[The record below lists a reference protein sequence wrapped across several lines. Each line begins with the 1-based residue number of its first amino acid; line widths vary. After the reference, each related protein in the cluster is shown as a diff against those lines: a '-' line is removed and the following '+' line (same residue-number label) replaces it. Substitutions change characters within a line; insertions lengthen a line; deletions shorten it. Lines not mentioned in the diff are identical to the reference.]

1 MKEQLCILLLEDMP
15 TDAELIVDELSLS
28 GLRFSHVV
36 VDNEKDFVESL
47 VQFKPDIVLSDYS
60 LPTFNGMAALKLVK
74 QRYPHI
80 PVIMVTASVNE
91 ETAVACMREGAADYV
106 LKDKMKRLGMAVR
119 SVLEKQKMK
128 LEKQQAE
135 QALQESGRYYRAL
148 LNQMNE
154 NILVVDKN
162 YIVTDVNDAFLRQRG
177 FARNEVIG
185 KRCHKIQYGLDV
197 LCSKAGS
204 ACPLTNVLQSAR
216 AEQFVRQQ
224 LNASGDKIWYS
235 ISMSPMTN
243 SDGVVDSII
252 ESSTDITKLM
262 RAQEEI
268 SMLSTAIE
276 QSPVSVVLTNTNG
289 DIEYVNPYFCTMTG
303 YTREQVLGQNPR
315 ILKSGTQEK
324 EFYQDLWETITKG
337 QVWHGEFHNK
347 KKDGSF
353 FWEEATIGP
362 VFNDQGEITHF
373 LAVKE
378 DVTEKKRLS
387 HELGQAQKMEAVG
400 RLAGGVAH
408 DFNNLLTIVSGYC
421 DLLLARPDL
430 DPGVATYIQQINKA
444 GHRARGLTNQLLA
457 FSRKQVFKPVV
468 MDINSAIENSI
479 HMYSRLIGED
489 IEISLSLEEG
499 LPPILADPQQ
509 IEQILMNL
517 LINARDAIHQRN
529 ASGELWCIKL
539 STENVFLDK
548 EFVAA
553 HPGHV
558 MGTQLLLSVSDNGIG
573 MSAEI
578 VSKIFEPFF
587 TTKEPGH
594 GTGLGLSTVYGI
606 VQQND
611 AEIDVDSKPGQGTTF
626 RIYWPFVQASEEPNL
641 TVETEEV
648 RQGSESILFVE
659 DDEGVR
665 SFAQDA
671 LESFGYKFYPA
682 ESAEEAL
689 ALMQKGIS
697 VDLLVVDLVLPGISG
712 VEFVEK
718 IHKIN
723 NDLPVIYISGYTND
737 HVLLQTMSRD
747 DTHFI
752 QKPYSMVTLTTR
764 IREVLAKIK

>member
-162 YIVTDVNDAFLRQRG
+162 YIITDVNDAFLRQRG

-252 ESSTDITKLM
+252 ESTTDITKLM

-408 DFNNLLTIVSGYC
+408 DFNNLLTVINGYC
-421 DLLLARPDL
+421 EIVLAKI
-430 DPGVATYIQQINKA
+430 DPQDPLANNIKQIAQAGHKA
-444 GHRARGLTNQLLA
+444 GSLTAQLLA
-457 FSRKQVFKPVV
+457 FSRKQLMQPKVLNTNQV
-468 MDINSAIENSI
+468 I
-479 HMYSRLIGED
+479 HDMSKMLKSLIGEN
-489 IEISLSLEEG
+489 ISLQFQLQED
-499 LPPILADPQQ
+499 LPFIEADPAQLDQ
-509 IEQILMNL
+509 IIINL
-517 LINARDAIHQRN
+517 AVNARDAMPD
-529 ASGELWCIKL
+529 GGVL
-539 STENVFLDK
+539 SIETRTISATDPAVSQKQNK
-548 EFVAA
+548 QQQW
-553 HPGHV
+553 
-558 MGTQLLLSVSDNGIG
+558 MCLSVIDTGTG
-573 MSAEI
+573 MDEET
-578 VSKIFEPFF
+578 KQHIFEPFF
-587 TTKEPGH
+587 STKGKEGA
-594 GTGLGLSTVYGI
+594 GLGMATVYGI
-606 VQQND
+606 ISQNGWN
-611 AEIDVDSKPGQGTTF
+611 IDLISEPEQGTTI
-626 RIYWPFVQASEEPNL
+626 RIYIPASEKAPEKADVWTPDSTLN
-641 TVETEEV
+641 
-648 RQGSESILFVE
+648 GDESILLVE
-659 DDEGVR
+659 DEPGVR
-665 SFAQDA
+665 SFITGCLQQA
-671 LESFGYKFYPA
+671 GYTIQQA
-682 ESAEEAL
+682 GDGEEAL
-689 ALMQKGIS
+689 ALVQGKEKEI
-697 VDLLVVDLVLPGISG
+697 DLLISDVVMPNMGGKKLADTLKKVKPDL
-712 VEFVEK
+712 K
-718 IHKIN
+718 
-723 NDLPVIYISGYTND
+723 VIFISGYTD
-737 HVLLQTMSRD
+737 ETISRSGVLEEETILLQ
-747 DTHFI
+747 
-752 QKPYSMVTLTTR
+752 KPFTSQALLMLMR
-764 IREVLAKIK
+764 RVLDGGKIENQ